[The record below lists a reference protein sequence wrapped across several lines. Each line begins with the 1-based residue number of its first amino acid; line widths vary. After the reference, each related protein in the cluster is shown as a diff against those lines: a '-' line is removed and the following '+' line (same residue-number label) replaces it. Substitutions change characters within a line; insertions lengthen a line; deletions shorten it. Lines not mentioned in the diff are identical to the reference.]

1 MTREVRIE
9 KVDGMYGEQCVWLN
23 LKRLSKDDILITQGW
38 QSGNMKS
45 EVNSIIHQYDLA
57 TVFYIFSHIKN
68 NSSED
73 EVLNKIL
80 ASDVYD
86 YIDLTECGED
96 SDYYYVCIGN
106 KGWDYIMVTS
116 TSELNGEKKPSRS
129 FVRREVLSTFR
140 FIIQY
145 MNVNEFKEVEFL
157 IAEGF

>member
-38 QSGNMKS
+38 QSDNMKS

-57 TVFYIFSHIKN
+57 TVFYIFNHITSN
-68 NSSED
+68 GSED
-73 EVLNKIL
+73 KELAKIL

-86 YIDLTECGED
+86 YVELSRCGED
-96 SDYYYVCIGN
+96 SDWYHVCIGN

-116 TSELNGEKKPSRS
+116 TSEFNGEKKPSRS